1 MYAHN
6 ITDAM
11 DNTVITHFMQLN
23 AEWSFFGSL
32 VIFRQ
37 ELVILADLK
46 YPCLNI
52 KCSQTELFEY
62 NANIPLKLKKIQIF
76 IKLAK
81 S

>member
-1 MYAHN
+1 MTHDSPPPQTPPYAHN

-37 ELVILADLK
+37 ELVILTDLK
-46 YPCLNI
+46 YPCLYI
-52 KCSQTELFEY
+52 VY
-62 NANIPLKLKKIQIF
+62 IQYIYR
-76 IKLAK
+76 I
-81 S
+81 